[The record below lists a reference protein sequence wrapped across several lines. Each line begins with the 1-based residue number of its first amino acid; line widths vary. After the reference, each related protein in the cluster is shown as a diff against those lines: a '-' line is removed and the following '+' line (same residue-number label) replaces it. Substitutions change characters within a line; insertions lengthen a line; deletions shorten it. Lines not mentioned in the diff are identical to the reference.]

1 VSTTDLTGPV
11 VVVDPYSSG
20 ALFPAAFAEYGVE
33 VVAVLS
39 SERPP
44 EAYASSYRPQ
54 DFTDPIVAGH
64 DLAAVAARLRALRPR
79 GVIAGCESGVELAER
94 LAPMVLPHRCN
105 VPELAEA
112 RRDKWRMAEAVAAA
126 GLPVIPQIC
135 TAAEGE
141 VATWLDRNGLHGQDL
156 VIKPPKS
163 ASTDGVVKVAGGVG
177 WAEVFAA
184 NLGRINQFGAV
195 DDRLLVQKF
204 VTGTEYVLDTFTQ
217 DGTHGL
223 VDVCRYQKVDNGPH
237 MAVYDAMRWLPHDDP
252 AIADLLTYTRAVLD
266 AVGMRFGAAHVEI
279 MSTEQGPLLIELG
292 ARAHGGGH
300 PEFNRVAT
308 GDSQIDRT
316 VRTLVGLPV
325 PADYRLIR
333 HQQCVF
339 HIARASGVVRE
350 VSVLD
355 AVRCLPSHHFS
366 VHHLTEGG
374 PIKVTQT
381 LVDSLELGFA
391 VLSHPDAEQVERD
404 AATVREL
411 ERRLVIEPA
420 DQVIPVG

>member
-1 VSTTDLTGPV
+1 MTRTELTGPT

-20 ALFPAAFAEYGVE
+20 ALFPAAFAEHEVE

-54 DFTDPIVAGH
+54 DFTDPIVAGD
-64 DLAAVAARLRALRPR
+64 DLEGIAARLRALRPR

-94 LAPMVLPHRCN
+94 LAPMVLPDRCN

-112 RRDKWRMAEAVAAA
+112 RRDKWLMAEAVAAA

-135 TAAEGE
+135 TADADE
-141 VATWLDRNGLHGQDL
+141 VAAWLDREGLHGQDL

-163 ASTDGVVKVAGGVG
+163 ASTDGVAKVAGGVG

-204 VTGTEYVLDTFTQ
+204 VTGTEYVLDTFTH

-223 VDVCRYQKVDNGPH
+223 VDVCRYQKVNNGPH
-237 MAVYDAMRWLPHDDP
+237 MAVYDAMHWLPHDDP
-252 AIADLLTYTRAVLD
+252 AIPDLLAYTRAVLD

-279 MSTEQGPLLIELG
+279 MNTDQGPLLIEVG

-300 PEFNRVAT
+300 PKFNRAAT

-316 VRTLVGLPV
+316 VRALVGLPV
-325 PADYRLIR
+325 PVDYQLIR

-355 AVRCLPSHHFS
+355 AVQDLPSHHFS

-374 PIKVTQT
+374 PIQVTRT
-381 LVDSLELGFA
+381 LVDSLEFGFA
-391 VLSHPDAEQVERD
+391 ILSHPDAEQVERD

-411 ERRLVIEPA
+411 ELRLVIEPA
-420 DQVIPVG
+420 DQATPVD